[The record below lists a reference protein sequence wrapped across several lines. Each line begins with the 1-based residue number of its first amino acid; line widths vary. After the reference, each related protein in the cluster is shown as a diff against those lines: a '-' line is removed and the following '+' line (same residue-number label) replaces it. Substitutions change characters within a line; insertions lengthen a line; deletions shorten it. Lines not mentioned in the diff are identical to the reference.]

1 MIIRL
6 EEAKYKLQG
15 LEEAVKELGSALKIE
30 KLRENAKT
38 LEEKP
43 LKQTSGTIRKSPEL
57 RFRNSSAQ
65 RIR

>member
-38 LEEKP
+38 LEEKTFEANFWDD
-43 LKQTSGTIRKSPEL
+43 QEKS
-57 RFRNSSAQ
+57 
-65 RIR
+65 

>member
-38 LEEKP
+38 LEEKTFEANFWDDQE
-43 LKQTSGTIRKSPEL
+43 KSGTTLQEL
-57 RFRNSSAQ
+57 RRTKD
-65 RIR
+65 